1 MLPRVVRDPSCIV
14 PSVERVS
21 ISSGSSSPV
30 LRSLSATSAW
40 NSAWLSSGRAAAHF
54 TCALRT
60 SIANSRPTTFV
71 RRKQPA
77 CLPTKRCLRWA
88 GRGFVLQKSPK
99 RQTGRQ
105 PRQSLA
111 NRPLRLSKASRQNQ
125 LSKANRQRRLSKASR
140 RRSHLYVRRRKSS
153 SRWETWR
160 LLRKINPMRK
170 VNLLDGA
177 LCSCRRH
184 VTWPNGLAPA
194 RHRDAE
200 QECDKQ
206 ACERRLPGNGADCG
220 KRLSR
225 LAGGCD
231 RFA

>member
-40 NSAWLSSGRAAAHF
+40 NSAWSSSGRAAAHF

-60 SIANSRPTTFV
+60 NIANSQPMTFV

-88 GRGFVLQKSPK
+88 GRGFALQKSPK

-105 PRQSLA
+105 RRQSLA
-111 NRPLRLSKASRQNQ
+111 NRPLRLSKASR
-125 LSKANRQRRLSKASR
+125 RCSR
-140 RRSHLYVRRRKSS
+140 LYVRRRKSS

-170 VNLLDGA
+170 ANLLDGGVA
-177 LCSCRRH
+177 FLPKA

-206 ACERRLPGNGADCG
+206 ACERRFPGDGADRG